1 MDTEK
6 RRMHRPT
13 ARLEAEL
20 SDVERNIERIKD
32 ELADLKVE
40 REQKTQEDK
49 QLGLSVRLEI
59 DAAER
64 KHAASGKLKAHLNTL
79 KDHLTLDLNH
89 LRAAVE
95 ENGAEHV
102 NISAFHQNMLNDSN
116 ELKITQADDKVKIE
130 SLEAQEKAVI
140 EENDATQKELR
151 SQLDKV
157 EADLAA
163 FQEITQLRQAYESGV
178 TALASGG
185 LEKVTALV
193 EAELARTTAQDEAEA
208 LAAGE
213 AEKKNNELVAEMQD
227 TEASFVE
234 KLKNI
239 RSAMNAQVQTSA
251 RTDEYSQKVKTEL
264 ELSEEQLRVQT
275 TKKLELQACLETLE
289 NELSNHTLKA
299 KGCAEDIAEQIDD
312 SQQVLSAKEEA
323 CVAAKQQLIELGGT
337 PEQKQKFARL
347 CAYVRE
353 MTQEKQIVDTIVIE
367 HSNAKAAME
376 AQQSQI
382 EADLKGNAE
391 NLEKQ
396 SRDVQYKIEVDS
408 RAMQLRADYAQ
419 DLGSDVTAAKA
430 IGAELDATLM
440 VANIPAVPSP
450 RSSS

>member
-1 MDTEK
+1 
-6 RRMHRPT
+6 
-13 ARLEAEL
+13 
-20 SDVERNIERIKD
+20 
-32 ELADLKVE
+32 
-40 REQKTQEDK
+40 
-49 QLGLSVRLEI
+49 
-59 DAAER
+59 
-64 KHAASGKLKAHLNTL
+64 
-79 KDHLTLDLNH
+79 LTLDLNH

-116 ELKITQADDKVKIE
+116 ELKITQADDKVKID
-130 SLEAQEKAVI
+130 SLEAQEKVVI

-151 SQLDKV
+151 GQLDKV

-185 LEKVTALV
+185 SGHEKVTALV

-213 AEKKNNELVAEMQD
+213 AEKKNNELVAEMQA
-227 TEASFVE
+227 TEATFVE

-289 NELSNHTLKA
+289 NEYNDVTGRIQQLDQSMVLLAQELATKQNELSNHTLKA

-353 MTQEKQIVDTIVIE
+353 MTQEKQIVDAIVIE
-367 HSNAKAAME
+367 HNTQKAAME

-450 RSSS
+450 RSSSNHVHSESPRHSEVSAEPAAHDASQE